1 PAQSLILLNDPFV
14 HQLADR
20 WSQQMLKAFESDQER
35 VHSMML
41 TALSREP
48 TPSEM
53 DLILAFL
60 QSSDFKSPAD
70 AYRSL
75 AHMILNN
82 KEILYRF

>member
-1 PAQSLILLNDPFV
+1 LLNDPLV

-20 WSQQMLKAFESDQER
+20 WSQQILKSYESDPER
-35 VHSMML
+35 VRSMML
-41 TALSREP
+41 SAVSREP
-48 TPSEM
+48 TQSEL

-60 QSSDFKSPAD
+60 QSSEFKSPAD

-82 KEILYRF
+82 KEILFRF